1 MVTQYPKTCFPPT
14 WRTGEYVKS
23 LEGHGDEEGRPGT
36 EFPDVGLN
44 RVGPDD
50 LDRVQQIG
58 ARETGGLLS

>member
-1 MVTQYPKTCFPPT
+1 M
-14 WRTGEYVKS
+14 KS